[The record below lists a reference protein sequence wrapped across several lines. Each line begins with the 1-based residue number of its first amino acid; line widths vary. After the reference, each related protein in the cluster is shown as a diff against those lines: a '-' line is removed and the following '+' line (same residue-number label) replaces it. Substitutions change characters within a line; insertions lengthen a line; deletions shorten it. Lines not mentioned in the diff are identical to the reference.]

1 MDLKKFRLFL
11 KKTEEDNNIAE
22 DQRRFDA
29 EILKASQQLESQQA
43 AIVALIK
50 SRGWQYI
57 ETWKNAEKESLKN
70 RLYIET
76 RNREY
81 EKAEKTASDIEAI
94 NKLFASILNMAGPQ
108 K

>member
-11 KKTEEDNNIAE
+11 KKTQEDNNTAE

-29 EILKASQQLESQQA
+29 EILKSSQVLESQQA

-50 SRGWQYI
+50 SRGWKYI
-57 ETWKNAEKESLKN
+57 EEWKLAEKESLKN
-70 RLYIET
+70 RLYIEI
-76 RNREY
+76 RNREHK
-81 EKAEKTASDIEAI
+81 KAEKTASDIEAV